1 MDKET
6 KHVLCASLIFF
17 ILLLFAFPELS
28 FIRTVALSLIMGL
41 FGQTFAAIE
50 QYLKN
55 INERLNNID
64 KLKDE

>member
-6 KHVLCASLIFF
+6 KHVLCASLVFF

-28 FIRTVALSLIMGL
+28 FIRTVALSFILGL

-55 INERLNNID
+55 ID

>member
-1 MDKET
+1 
-6 KHVLCASLIFF
+6 
-17 ILLLFAFPELS
+17 LFAFPELS
-28 FIRTVALSLIMGL
+28 FIRTVALSLILGL

>member
-6 KHVLCASLIFF
+6 KLVLCASLIFF
-17 ILLLFAFPELS
+17 ILLLFAFPELN
-28 FIRTVALSLIMGL
+28 FIRTVALSLILGL